1 MQQFRHARRSRRM
14 AKLKIRHSV
23 TAIGKAAQ
31 TCSWGRRAFAHT
43 QVLPLWVNEKNK
55 KNSTRPLTVL
65 ITGAIV
71 QLEQRKRNKRNEE
84 NRSKVPE
91 GVPNPEL
98 F

>member
-1 MQQFRHARRSRRM
+1 MRKKPVVTLWMRPSGFIRKPEDRRLR
-14 AKLKIRHSV
+14 
-23 TAIGKAAQ
+23 
-31 TCSWGRRAFAHT
+31 
-43 QVLPLWVNEKNK
+43 PVNLGGDGQENIKNK
-55 KNSTRPLTVL
+55 KTGTQWLTVL
-65 ITGAIV
+65 TTGAIV